1 VEKNSGWFAFICIK
15 GAGLGLTCLLQI
27 SGYKQKKKEIRP
39 DFIRGRAASKSN
51 GIKTQKKRAAYGG
64 DLGSTA
70 DAATA
75 VDKYA
80 CGSKASVGSALMD
93 FRKSLTPEWKK
104 EEEKK
109 TKPFLW
115 KQLEMFTNLLNPTA
129 KSVSLVLPSCVD

>member
-1 VEKNSGWFAFICIK
+1 MEKQRLICIHLHK
-15 GAGLGLTCLLQI
+15 RGRFRPDLSVTNFFGV
-27 SGYKQKKKEIRP
+27 QKKKEIRP

-51 GIKTQKKRAAYGG
+51 GIKTQKKTAAYRG

-70 DAATA
+70 DAATT

-104 EEEKK
+104 EEKNP
-109 TKPFLW
+109 KPFL
-115 KQLEMFTNLLNPTA
+115 
-129 KSVSLVLPSCVD
+129 